1 MPEYHLLT
9 IWHIEAPLENVYGA
23 IFDPLQWPHWW
34 KGSEKV
40 EQKASGDVNGIDSI
54 RRYSWRGRLPYRC
67 AGEPEHRGFA
77 TLVGDAKDWVV

>member
-1 MPEYHLLT
+1 MPEYHLMT

-23 IFDPLQWPHWW
+23 IFDSLQWPHWW

-54 RRYSWRGRLPYRC
+54 RRYFLARR
-67 AGEPEHRGFA
+67 A
-77 TLVGDAKDWVV
+77 TLLRGVRGACHAHRRVGGYRG